1 MTTSGIKASSAR
13 DSTVKAC
20 GLTVFDTAIGP
31 CGLAWMGDVIV
42 ATALPEGDAAGTR
55 QRLMRRVPEA
65 VETAP
70 PPAIAEARD
79 RIVALLEGGRDDL
92 GDITLDMA
100 AVPDFNRKVYAIAR
114 AIPPGETRT
123 YGEIARRVGGL
134 EQSRA
139 VGMALG
145 QNPFPIVVPCHRV
158 LGANGK
164 AGGFSADGG
173 VETKL
178 RMLSIERAQTG
189 SEPSLFEA
197 LPLAMAPKRR

>member
-1 MTTSGIKASSAR
+1 MTMPGGKALS
-13 DSTVKAC
+13 
-20 GLTVFDTAIGP
+20 LTIFETPIGP
-31 CGLAWMGDVIV
+31 CGLVSAGDMIV

-55 QRLMRRVPEA
+55 QRLLRQRPEA
-65 VETAP
+65 VETPP
-70 PPAIAEARD
+70 PPAIATARD
-79 RIVALLEGGRDDL
+79 RIIALLEGGRDDL
-92 GDITLDMA
+92 ADLPLDMA
-100 AVPDFNRKVYAIAR
+100 GVPAFNRQVYALAR

-123 YGEIARRVGGL
+123 YGEIARRLGGL

-178 RMLSIERAQTG
+178 RMLSIERARTG
-189 SEPSLFEA
+189 SEPSLFDA
-197 LPLAMAPKRR
+197 LPLAVAPAKKR

>member
-1 MTTSGIKASSAR
+1 MTTSEIKVSDIK

-20 GLTVFDTAIGP
+20 GLTVFETPIGP
-31 CGLAWMGDVIV
+31 CGLVWSGEAIV
-42 ATALPEGDAAGTR
+42 ATALPEGDADGTR
-55 QRLMRRVPEA
+55 QRLMRRVPGA
-65 VETAP
+65 VETPP
-70 PPAIAEARD
+70 PPAITVARD

-92 GDITLDMA
+92 GDIALDMA
-100 AVPDFNRKVYAIAR
+100 EVPDFNRKVYDIAR